1 MRFYSEISQDE
12 RSDWRKSEATK
23 LALAALRE
31 RATEHF
37 NDAMSCLIGGDTEKA
52 KLHAGQA
59 KGLDEAIDLLENDQ

>member
-23 LALAALRE
+23 LALVMLRE
-31 RATEHF
+31 RAVEHVS
-37 NDAMSCLIGGDTEKA
+37 DAVSCLTGGDTEKA

-59 KGLDEAIDLLENDQ
+59 KGINEAIDLLENDQ